1 MIMKYWLLKSD
12 PETYSWENLI
22 EDKKTDWTGV
32 RNYQA
37 RNNLKDMKLG
47 DLALFYHSQKEKA
60 IVGIAQIVKE
70 YYQDPTTDDTHWV
83 AVDIAPVET
92 FKKPVTLAQIKEDPQ
107 LKNIGLLKQ
116 SRLSVIP
123 VTNEEYN
130 EIIKLSK

>member
-1 MIMKYWLLKSD
+1 MKYWLLKSD

>member
-12 PETYSWENLI
+12 PETYSWESLI

>member
-1 MIMKYWLLKSD
+1 MKYWLLKSD

-37 RNNLKDMKLG
+37 RNNLKVMKVG

-92 FKKPVTLAQIKEDPQ
+92 LKKPVTLAQIKENPK

>member
-1 MIMKYWLLKSD
+1 MKYWLLKSD

-22 EDKKTDWTGV
+22 KDKKTDWTGV

-37 RNNLKDMKLG
+37 RNNLKEMKVG

-60 IVGIAQIVKE
+60 IVGIAQIAKE
-70 YYQDPTTDDTHWV
+70 YYQDPTTDETHWV

-92 FKKPVTLAQIKEDPQ
+92 FKKPVTLAQIKDDPH

-123 VTNEEYN
+123 LTNEEYN
-130 EIIKLSK
+130 EIINLSK